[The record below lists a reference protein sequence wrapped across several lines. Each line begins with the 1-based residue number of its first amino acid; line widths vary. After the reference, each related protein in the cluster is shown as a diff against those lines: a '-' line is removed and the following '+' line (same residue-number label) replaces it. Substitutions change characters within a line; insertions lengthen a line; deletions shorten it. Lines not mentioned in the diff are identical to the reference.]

1 MAVLMISI
9 SHRCNSPGA
18 SLRDSF
24 SGESLSA
31 MPTKMGDLTNLSPNL
46 HHVQKIMQM
55 NWLLIWKTQRLGDIN
70 QRKNMQTKVTVIP
83 ILVHKWRSC
92 DFPPP
97 PLTVYLYSSGGS
109 EEKMEILYI
118 LKPPALIIFYFSS
131 SPWNAGWTSVFFF
144 FSFFTH
150 SAALPS
156 NYNNTIMTSCWFFH
170 YHIKLKKKKKSFQ
183 ITIWCCRLKK
193 NKSVS
198 AKVAWDQTVTCESRR
213 RCQVQVQVCF
223 FPPFRFL
230 RWA

>member
-1 MAVLMISI
+1 MLISAFYTKVNKVIMAVLMISI

-92 DFPPP
+92 DFFL
-97 PLTVYLYSSGGS
+97 PLSPTPGSLYTCTVAADLRR
-109 EEKMEILYI
+109 KW
-118 LKPPALIIFYFSS
+118 KFY
-131 SPWNAGWTSVFFF
+131 TS
-144 FSFFTH
+144 
-150 SAALPS
+150 
-156 NYNNTIMTSCWFFH
+156 
-170 YHIKLKKKKKSFQ
+170 
-183 ITIWCCRLKK
+183 
-193 NKSVS
+193 
-198 AKVAWDQTVTCESRR
+198 
-213 RCQVQVQVCF
+213 
-223 FPPFRFL
+223 
-230 RWA
+230 

>member
-92 DFPPP
+92 DFFSPPHP
-97 PLTVYLYSSGGS
+97 RLTVYLYSSGGC

-118 LKPPALIIFYFSS
+118 LKPPALIIFIL
-131 SPWNAGWTSVFFF
+131 ARRHETQDGLQFFF
-144 FSFFTH
+144 FF
-150 SAALPS
+150 P
-156 NYNNTIMTSCWFFH
+156 FH
-170 YHIKLKKKKKSFQ
+170 
-183 ITIWCCRLKK
+183 T
-193 NKSVS
+193 
-198 AKVAWDQTVTCESRR
+198 
-213 RCQVQVQVCF
+213 
-223 FPPFRFL
+223 
-230 RWA
+230 

>member
-1 MAVLMISI
+1 MLISAFYMKVNKVIMAVLMISI

-92 DFPPP
+92 DFFFSPPP
-97 PLTVYLYSSGGS
+97 CLPRSLYTCTVAAD
-109 EEKMEILYI
+109 
-118 LKPPALIIFYFSS
+118 LKRKWKFYTS
-131 SPWNAGWTSVFFF
+131 WNHLLSLSLF
-144 FSFFTH
+144 
-150 SAALPS
+150 
-156 NYNNTIMTSCWFFH
+156 
-170 YHIKLKKKKKSFQ
+170 
-183 ITIWCCRLKK
+183 
-193 NKSVS
+193 
-198 AKVAWDQTVTCESRR
+198 
-213 RCQVQVQVCF
+213 
-223 FPPFRFL
+223 
-230 RWA
+230 

>member
-1 MAVLMISI
+1 MLISAFYTKVNKVIMAVLMISI

-92 DFPPP
+92 DFFLPSPPP
-97 PLTVYLYSSGGS
+97 GSLYTCTVAADLRR
-109 EEKMEILYI
+109 KW
-118 LKPPALIIFYFSS
+118 KFY
-131 SPWNAGWTSVFFF
+131 TS
-144 FSFFTH
+144 
-150 SAALPS
+150 
-156 NYNNTIMTSCWFFH
+156 
-170 YHIKLKKKKKSFQ
+170 
-183 ITIWCCRLKK
+183 
-193 NKSVS
+193 
-198 AKVAWDQTVTCESRR
+198 
-213 RCQVQVQVCF
+213 
-223 FPPFRFL
+223 
-230 RWA
+230 